1 MKFYINLL
9 FILTFVSI
17 NSQTLLHTN
26 GKAIVNANGDT
37 VILRTMNLGGWM
49 LIEPYQLQAA
59 GFASAQWE
67 FEDKIE
73 QLVGTTEKD
82 IFLDNWYANHV
93 RKIDIDSLAA
103 WGLMLLDYLCI
114 TNLFTFLFKKNLY
127 WDKYLAK

>member
-1 MKFYINLL
+1 M
-9 FILTFVSI
+9 

-73 QLVGTTEKD
+73 QLVGATEKD
-82 IFLDNWYANHV
+82 IFLENPTS
-93 RKIDIDSLAA
+93 IS
-103 WGLMLLDYLCI
+103 
-114 TNLFTFLFKKNLY
+114 
-127 WDKYLAK
+127 

>member
-1 MKFYINLL
+1 MKLL
-9 FILTFVSI
+9 FNFLLILTCVSM

-26 GKAIVNANGDT
+26 GKAIVNVNGDT

-73 QLVGTTEKD
+73 QLVGTAEKN
-82 IFLDNWYANHV
+82 IFFPTYLSANL
-93 RKIDIDSLAA
+93 S
-103 WGLMLLDYLCI
+103 MLLKRWVGI
-114 TNLFTFLFKKNLY
+114 E
-127 WDKYLAK
+127 APE